1 MYGCIDYGGFPK
13 KGNSQHMKLIING
26 KEIDNNDYKNV
37 AEVITSTFSNI
48 EGIIVEL
55 NGNIVRKNQWHEQLL
70 QENDK
75 IEVIQF
81 VGGG

>member
-1 MYGCIDYGGFPK
+1 
-13 KGNSQHMKLIING
+13 MKLIING